1 MKIRDFELT
10 IPIIQGGMGIGVSL
24 GNLAGAVAANGAMGV
39 ISSVNAGYRE
49 EDSARQPVTANLRAL
64 AREIKSALKTAIGK
78 GMVAVNIMVA
88 VNHYEETVKA
98 AIEAGVQI
106 GTRFI
111 ATKEC
116 DATSIYKDVIVNAK
130 PEDIVVVQS
139 PVGMPGR
146 ALNTPLIQN
155 LAKGNTL
162 YPEICNE
169 CSSLS

>member
-1 MKIRDFELT
+1 M
-10 IPIIQGGMGIGVSL
+10 
-24 GNLAGAVAANGAMGV
+24 
-39 ISSVNAGYRE
+39 
-49 EDSARQPVTANLRAL
+49 TANLRAL

-116 DATSIYKDVIVNAK
+116 DASSIYKDVIVNAK